1 MVVSQCLL
9 LQEEVYIIN
18 QRGREPHILRGGRSR
33 PRRFLFNA
41 SEPAAEFR
49 VPLESGGSRQEPAS
63 GMWTRAC
70 LHRPEKLGEAKV
82 VLRVGG
88 ERQPNARARYLLPQA
103 TRQNSSN

>member
-49 VPLESGGSRQEPAS
+49 
-63 GMWTRAC
+63 
-70 LHRPEKLGEAKV
+70 
-82 VLRVGG
+82 
-88 ERQPNARARYLLPQA
+88 ARWNLAAAGRNLPQVCGRELVP
-103 TRQNSSN
+103 TGRRTCEKQKLF